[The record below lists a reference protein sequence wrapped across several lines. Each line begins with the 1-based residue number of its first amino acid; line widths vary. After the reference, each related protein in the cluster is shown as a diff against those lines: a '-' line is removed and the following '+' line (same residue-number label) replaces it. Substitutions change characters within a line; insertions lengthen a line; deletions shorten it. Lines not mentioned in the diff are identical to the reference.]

1 MLSVI
6 RDGGCRGRMSFTVA
20 GMSWHELI
28 HSFISHL
35 GHRSAE
41 LQRVWQAAADLH
53 VYCPAVAD
61 PLSFLRFPHV
71 PQSFSAYSKLR
82 VERMNLRMA
91 GIRAK
96 RAKEAEAAEKD
107 S

>member
-1 MLSVI
+1 MCIFLHI
-6 RDGGCRGRMSFTVA
+6 CLCRDRP
-20 GMSWHELI
+20 
-28 HSFISHL
+28 
-35 GHRSAE
+35 AE
-41 LQRVWQAAADLH
+41 LQRVRQAARGAH
-53 VYCPAVAD
+53 EPAHGRH
-61 PLSFLRFPHV
+61 PLWLLFAFLTHFLQILFV
-71 PQSFSAYSKLR
+71 SQSFSAYSKLR